1 MESELSKIRKQRNK
15 YKAERDELLRL
26 VKHWKAEAKRY
37 QELFYKIEQEEP

>member
-26 VKHWKAEAKRY
+26 VKYWKVEAKRY
-37 QELFYKIEQEEP
+37 QELFYEIEQEEP